1 MTEIISYRDTNLPTV
16 EEIRRRWCFGLPLY
30 DSVGNE
36 MDDEDIQEYVDSAV
50 ALMERK
56 LGVRLKPTVIRTD
69 AEARGLVEGV
79 DYEVSEPPYD
89 YDAKAYANWGFLQL
103 RERPAS
109 KLTGAKLVL
118 PNGVVVVDF
127 MATPEW
133 VKFYPETA
141 QMQIVPYAGS
151 ATVFGMLGGSQTG
164 FSFMTGKI
172 NRNMPQ
178 MWYIDYV
185 SGYAQNK
192 IPKDIVN
199 IVAKIASSDI
209 LGVAGEALKAGITN
223 MSTSIDGLSES
234 VGTTVSSNS
243 TLYGAHIKQ
252 FTEDI
257 DKFFDEKETGAR
269 SSARGLTFTVL

>member
-1 MTEIISYRDTNLPTV
+1 MTQIISYIDTNLPTV
-16 EEIRRRWCFGLPLY
+16 EQIRRRWCFGLPLY
-30 DSVGNE
+30 DSVGIE
-36 MDDEDIQEYVDSAV
+36 IDDEDVQGYIDGAIKLV
-50 ALMERK
+50 ERK
-56 LGVRLKPTVIRTD
+56 LGVRLKPTVICTD
-69 AEARGLVEGV
+69 AEARGLAKGI

-109 KLTGAKLVL
+109 NLTGVKLVL
-118 PNGVVVVDF
+118 PNGSVVVDF

-133 VKFYPETA
+133 VKFYPEVA

-164 FSFMTGKI
+164 FAFMTGKI

-185 SGYAQNK
+185 SGYPQDEV
-192 IPKDIVN
+192 PKDIVN
-199 IVAKIASSDI
+199 IVAKIASSDL

-234 VGTTVSSNS
+234 VGTTVSSSS

-252 FTEDI
+252 YTEDI
-257 DKFFDEKETGAR
+257 DKFFDEKDTGAR